1 MTTDRTTKSS
11 WLFTLVQLTIVSLS
25 VVLIFAL
32 AYWSLDALDLGGL
45 QERNGERV
53 AGFLP
58 FLYFSVETFFR
69 IGYGIQTPVGLAWA
83 IVTLEAMSHFLI
95 EVVFI
100 AHMATLGLHRLISLS
115 DRTRLENTL
124 NRF

>member
-1 MTTDRTTKSS
+1 M
-11 WLFTLVQLTIVSLS
+11 QLTIVSLS

-32 AYWSLDALDLGGL
+32 AYCSLDALDLEGL

-69 IGYGIQTPVGLAWA
+69 IGYGIQTPVG
-83 IVTLEAMSHFLI
+83 
-95 EVVFI
+95 
-100 AHMATLGLHRLISLS
+100 
-115 DRTRLENTL
+115 
-124 NRF
+124 